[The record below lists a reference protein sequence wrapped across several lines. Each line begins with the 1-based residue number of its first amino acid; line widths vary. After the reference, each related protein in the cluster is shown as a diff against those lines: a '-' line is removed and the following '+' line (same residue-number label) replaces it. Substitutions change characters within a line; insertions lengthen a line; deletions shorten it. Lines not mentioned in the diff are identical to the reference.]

1 MSRTVG
7 IFLSGC
13 GVYDGSEIQEAVFAT
28 LFLDR
33 AGAKIV
39 YIAPDMPQMHVV
51 NHMLG
56 QESKGETR
64 NALVEAARIARGNI
78 RSAKTVQAQELDALV
93 FPGGYGAAKNLC
105 DFATKG
111 AECSVDSRVER
122 IVREMLAAGKP
133 MGFICVAP
141 ALCARIV
148 GDGVRLTI
156 GNDADTASALEKM
169 GAKHVACSVDQIAV
183 DEAKRIVSVPA
194 YMYGDA
200 SPSAVAAGIEKL
212 VAKVLELA

>member
-1 MSRTVG
+1 MAKTVG
-7 IFLSGC
+7 VFLSGC
-13 GVYDGSEIQEAVFAT
+13 GVYDGSEIQESVYTLLAV
-28 LFLDR
+28 DR
-33 AGAKIV
+33 AGAKSLF
-39 YIAPDMPQMHVV
+39 IAPDVAQMHVV
-51 NHMLG
+51 NHL
-56 QESKGETR
+56 KGEPSAGEAR

-133 MGFICVAP
+133 MGFVCIAP

-156 GNDADTASALEKM
+156 GNDADTAAALEKM
-169 GAKHVACSVDQIAV
+169 GARHVPCSVDQIAV

-200 SPSAVAAGIEKL
+200 SPSAVATGIERL
-212 VAKVLELA
+212 VAKVLEMA